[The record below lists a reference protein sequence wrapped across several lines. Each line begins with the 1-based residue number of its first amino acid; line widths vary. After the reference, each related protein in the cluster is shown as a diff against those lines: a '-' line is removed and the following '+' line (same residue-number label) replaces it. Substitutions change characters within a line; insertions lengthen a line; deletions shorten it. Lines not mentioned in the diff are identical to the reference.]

1 MAVTCTKVIISPEEP
16 ATPYELLT
24 DFNLGWNASAQ
35 AIAWMVSS
43 GTYSFSVPAT
53 SLGVITGLL
62 GDPPA
67 VTGSSF
73 AQQGSLAVLDGYNA
87 VTHGFYVNK
96 GKALVIESGVHK
108 TGWVSTGTQ
117 VLHITRID
125 GVVKYYVGSTL
136 VYTSTILYY
145 DPAVIGAF
153 LYSAGD
159 SVIDAEVT
167 AVNVSGA
174 LLEPL
179 VTRAGYAANVG
190 YAELQPLES
199 RNIREG
205 GTNYLQPLN
214 ILAGAGTYAHS
225 SNLFEPLTTDV
236 GLGEVIP
243 EYALSACSLP
253 YFHAYG
259 TSITDEVGEASADFE
274 PLTSLSA
281 DHAYGISVNTLQP
294 WTMFGG
300 EAWPL
305 NGVVDTDLPGG
316 YVVVANGYPVVANG
330 VTGTL
335 PGLTMAAFS
344 GATAHPTLP
353 ALTLTATGTV
363 TIVGRVDAVLPM
375 PTLVANGMVGGAS
388 AAYLQH
394 GGRYEVAA
402 NTGAQA
408 VLEHGGRYTTSV
420 SGLTGGLATAEL
432 ATVGRYDVNASGT
445 AESYAVADMVL
456 PALQTAPSGQAWLVA
471 PSLTMHASGS
481 EVVAVTYEAYA
492 INLTTGAVT
501 HYTNYP
507 FDNILR
513 FGDRYYGIASSGV
526 YLLGGALDGL
536 DQIDAHIKTFQTT
549 FGTTAQKRLSYV
561 YASGRSEQGVVV
573 GVTAD
578 EGDTYEYESDWG
590 EVPGNTN
597 HRTTVGKGIRGVY
610 YALDVKNVAGG
621 SLELDE
627 LKALVTPTM
636 RRV

>member
-1 MAVTCTKVIISPEEP
+1 MAITCTKVIISPEEP

-35 AIAWMVSS
+35 AIAGMESS

-62 GDPPA
+62 GDPPV
-67 VTGSSF
+67 VTGSTV
-73 AQQGSLAVLDGYNA
+73 ARQGTLEVLDGYNA
-87 VTHGFYVNK
+87 VSHGFYVNK

-108 TGWVSTGTQ
+108 TGWVSVGTQ
-117 VLHITRID
+117 VLHITRIN

-136 VYTSTILYY
+136 FYTSAVVYY
-145 DPAVIGAF
+145 DPAIIGAF

-159 SVIDAEVT
+159 SIVDAEVT

-179 VTRAGYAANVG
+179 ITRAGYAANVG

-225 SNLFEPLTTDV
+225 VALLEPLITDIGV
-236 GLGEVIP
+236 GEIIP

-259 TSITDEVGEASADFE
+259 TSITDEVGEAIADLE

-281 DHAYGISVNTLQP
+281 DHAYGISVNTMQP

-305 NGVVDTDLPGG
+305 DGFLNANLPGEYTLLASGYASPVNGVAASLPK
-316 YVVVANGYPVVANG
+316 P
-330 VTGTL
+330 TL
-335 PGLTMAAFS
+335 QAFS
-344 GATAHPTLP
+344 GASVAA
-353 ALTLTATGTV
+353 ALQMLSLGASSTV
-363 TIVGRVDAVLPM
+363 SVVGRVDAALPM
-375 PTLVANGMVGGAS
+375 PTLVANGKVGGAS
-388 AAYLQH
+388 TAYLQH
-394 GGRYEVAA
+394 GGQYTTVAHS
-402 NTGAQA
+402 GAQA
-408 VLEHGGRYTTSV
+408 VLAHGGRYTTS
-420 SGLTGGLATAEL
+420 SEGKIGGVATA
-432 ATVGRYDVNASGT
+432 AITTAGRYVLLSTGT
-445 AESYAVADMVL
+445 ADNYAVADMFL
-456 PALQTAPSGQAWLVA
+456 PALQTAPSGQAWLVG
-471 PSLTMHASGS
+471 PSLTMHASGG

-513 FGDRYYGIASSGV
+513 FGSRYYGIAPDGV
-526 YLLGGALDGL
+526 YLLGGTLDGL
-536 DQIDAHIKTFQTT
+536 DQIDAHIKTFQTNL
-549 FGTTAQKRLSYV
+549 GTTKQKRVPYV
-561 YASGRSEQGVVV
+561 YASGRSDQGVVI

-578 EGDTYEYESDWG
+578 EGDTYEYESAWG

-597 HRTTVGKGIRGVY
+597 HRVTIGKGIRGVY
-610 YALDVKNVAGG
+610 YALDVKNSSGG

-627 LKALVTPTM
+627 LKALVAPTI
-636 RRV
+636 RSV